1 MDSMYVLRI
10 CSCSFTNH
18 SLSSSLQGRLGSLG
32 TIPDKYDVAISTAC
46 PQLHHMVVDTVEQG
60 QACIGYLRSQNVG
73 RAAFMILQKIAPSPG
88 MQPMATPE
96 NVPRLFDLVKPKEP
110 RFAAVF
116 YKALGNT
123 LVAENMDQANRIA
136 YGQRRWKVVT
146 LAGQL
151 IELSGTMSGGG
162 GQPAR
167 GGMSSK
173 LAADAVRPEVLKG
186 YEKDSEDTAQHL
198 EEAVRAVRVTEEELE
213 RLKTSGP
220 QIDVAYQ
227 KLSLDL
233 ENGKGRIA
241 EAEKRA
247 RDLK

>member
-1 MDSMYVLRI
+1 M
-10 CSCSFTNH
+10 TNCIF
-18 SLSSSLQGRLGSLG
+18 LLKGRLGSLG

-46 PQLHHMVVDTVEQG
+46 PQLHNMVVDTVEQG
-60 QACIGYLRSQNVG
+60 QTCIGYLRSQNVG
-73 RAAFMILQKIAPSPG
+73 RASFMILQKIAPSNG
-88 MQPMATPE
+88 MQPIATPE
-96 NVPRLFDLVKPKEP
+96 NVPRLFDLVKPKDP

-146 LAGQL
+146 LTGQL
-151 IELSGTMSGGG
+151 IEISGTMSGGG

-173 LAADAVRPEVLKG
+173 LAADAVRPEVLRG
-186 YEKDSEDTAQHL
+186 YEKDSEDAARHL
-198 EEAVRAVRVTEEELE
+198 EEAVRAVRAAEEELD

-220 QIDVAYQ
+220 QIEVAYQ

-241 EAEKRA
+241 EAEKRV